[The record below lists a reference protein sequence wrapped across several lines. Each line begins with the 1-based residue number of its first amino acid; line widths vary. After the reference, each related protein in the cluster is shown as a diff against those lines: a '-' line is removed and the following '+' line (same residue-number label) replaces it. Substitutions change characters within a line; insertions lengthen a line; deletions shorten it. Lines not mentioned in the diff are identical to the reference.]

1 MAKARSQESDK
12 PGWRDQL
19 SALRNI
25 PPFLRLIWSASARLT
40 TVNVVLRFLQAVL
53 PPAILYVGKL
63 IIDQVVLIL
72 DGGGDAAF
80 LWQMVALEFVFALL
94 SNLLTR
100 GITLTD
106 GLLTD
111 LINHKTSADIMR
123 HAATLD
129 LYQFED
135 AEFYD
140 KMERA
145 RRQTG
150 GRSTLMSQL
159 LAQFQSVLSILFL
172 GATVVA
178 FSPWLIGLIIIAVI
192 PSFIQENYFNQQKYS
207 LTRSWTPERRELDY
221 LRYLGAGD
229 ITAKE
234 VKIFGLADFITSRF
248 ETLSLKYYHANRK
261 LAIRR
266 ASWGAFFSGI
276 GSLTYYGAYVWIIFQ
291 AINGLITLGTLTLLA
306 GAFRQM
312 QQGLRTILSRVA
324 IIGENALYLQD
335 LFDFYRI
342 EPMIRDRDGALPFPE
357 KIQEGWVFEEVSFAY
372 PGSEKYAVRDLSF
385 TLPVGTKMALVGE
398 NGAGKTTLVKL
409 LARLYEPSAG
419 RILLDGKD
427 LREYRLQELRDNVGV
442 IFQDFFRYQL
452 TARENIAIGRIDEL
466 TRQERIEDSA
476 TKSLAVGVV
485 EGLPERYDQLLGRR
499 FAGAMDLSGGQ
510 WQKVALARA
519 YMRDAQLL
527 ILDEPTSALDARAE
541 FEVFERF
548 TELIAGKSA
557 VIISHRFSTV
567 RMADVI
573 LYLNQGQL
581 QEMGSHEE
589 LMEQDGRYAELFK
602 LQARGYQ

>member
-207 LTRSWTPERRELDY
+207 LTRSWTPERRE
-221 LRYLGAGD
+221 
-229 ITAKE
+229 
-234 VKIFGLADFITSRF
+234 
-248 ETLSLKYYHANRK
+248 
-261 LAIRR
+261 IRR
-266 ASWGAFFSGI
+266 G
-276 GSLTYYGAYVWIIFQ
+276 
-291 AINGLITLGTLTLLA
+291 
-306 GAFRQM
+306 
-312 QQGLRTILSRVA
+312 
-324 IIGENALYLQD
+324 
-335 LFDFYRI
+335 
-342 EPMIRDRDGALPFPE
+342 
-357 KIQEGWVFEEVSFAY
+357 
-372 PGSEKYAVRDLSF
+372 
-385 TLPVGTKMALVGE
+385 
-398 NGAGKTTLVKL
+398 
-409 LARLYEPSAG
+409 
-419 RILLDGKD
+419 
-427 LREYRLQELRDNVGV
+427 
-442 IFQDFFRYQL
+442 
-452 TARENIAIGRIDEL
+452 
-466 TRQERIEDSA
+466 
-476 TKSLAVGVV
+476 
-485 EGLPERYDQLLGRR
+485 
-499 FAGAMDLSGGQ
+499 
-510 WQKVALARA
+510 
-519 YMRDAQLL
+519 
-527 ILDEPTSALDARAE
+527 
-541 FEVFERF
+541 
-548 TELIAGKSA
+548 
-557 VIISHRFSTV
+557 
-567 RMADVI
+567 
-573 LYLNQGQL
+573 
-581 QEMGSHEE
+581 
-589 LMEQDGRYAELFK
+589 
-602 LQARGYQ
+602 